1 MHWRRWVLPACAI
14 VCLAGIYSLVRSPW
28 WEASQALVIR
38 NEAANNQEGPGQ
50 FRQLDD
56 MKVNQETVL
65 ELAKSSS
72 VLSAALADVG
82 PPGGGTSSAW
92 PAVADVSE
100 LRELDRPFTAQGGG
114 VRQDGD
120 LLSEDQGSRSQSS
133 RAARLRGGPPSAR
146 QPCKRCGGTRRR
158 A

>member
-1 MHWRRWVLPACAI
+1 MNPTHAPAIRPSQVVLTLSTHWRRWVLPTCAI
-14 VCLAGIYSLVRSPW
+14 ALLSGIYSLVRSPW

-82 PPGGGTSSAW
+82 PPGGGTRSPW

-100 LRELDRPFTAQGGG
+100 LRELIALSPPKGAEFGKTEIFYLKIKDHDRA
-114 VRQDGD
+114 
-120 LLSEDQGSRSQSS
+120 
-133 RAARLRGGPPSAR
+133 RAERLVS
-146 QPCKRCGGTRRR
+146 
-158 A
+158 